1 MTPKQHLTPGGEIIY
16 PESDGKPMA
25 ENTRQYEWIVTIK
38 ENLEEMLP
46 DAFVAADL
54 FWYPVRGDAN
64 IVTAP
69 DVMVAFGRP
78 KGHRGSYRQWE
89 EEGIAPFAVFE
100 VLSPSNTPMEM
111 NRKRAYYRRHGVVEY
126 YEIEPE
132 SEEVAI
138 WTRAGDFFH
147 EVDDV
152 TTFASQRLGIRFD
165 RLDGRLIVR
174 RADGTPFQSF
184 QERKAEIEA
193 ERAAKEAEQAA
204 KEAERAAKEAAL
216 EEVERLRAELRALR
230 GETPES

>member
-1 MTPKQHLTPGGEIIY
+1 MTPKTHLTMSGEIIY

-38 ENLEEMLP
+38 ENLDEIFP

-54 FWYPVRGDAN
+54 FWYPVQGEPGV
-64 IVTAP
+64 VTAP
-69 DVMVAFGRP
+69 DVMLAFGRP

-89 EEGIAPFAVFE
+89 EGDVAPFAVFE

-126 YEIEPE
+126 YEIDPE

-152 TTFASQRLGIRFD
+152 TAFTSQRLGIRFE

-184 QERKAEIEA
+184 QERKAA
-193 ERAAKEAEQAA
+193 L
-204 KEAERAAKEAAL
+204 EAERAAKEAAL
-216 EEVERLRAELRALR
+216 EEVERLKAEVRALR
-230 GETPES
+230 GETEKN

>member
-1 MTPKQHLTPGGEIIY
+1 MPK
-16 PESDGKPMA
+16 
-25 ENTRQYEWIVTIK
+25 NTRQYEWIVTIK
-38 ENLEEMLP
+38 ENLDEMFP
-46 DAFVAADL
+46 DAFVAAGL
-54 FWYPVRGDAN
+54 FWYPIRGEAS
-64 IVTAP
+64 IVSTA
-69 DVMVAFGRP
+69 DVMLAFGRP

-89 EEGIAPFAVFE
+89 EGDVAPFAVFE

-126 YEIEPE
+126 YEIDPE
-132 SEEVAI
+132 GEEVAI

-152 TTFASQRLGIRFD
+152 TAFSSQRLGIRFE

-184 QERKAEIEA
+184 QERKAALEA
-193 ERAAKEAEQAA
+193 ERAAKEAE
-204 KEAERAAKEAAL
+204 RAVKEAAL
-216 EEVERLRAELRALR
+216 EEVERLKAELRALR